1 MTPHPD
7 SQPGPEPHD
16 HTHGSEPPPGV
27 AHGHGGADGAHAAD
41 RAPRTR
47 QEAPVDHGGGVP
59 RYDDLA
65 ETPPRP
71 GGGEQQAEVA
81 DAAREALRES
91 AGGAPAGHDA
101 HAGHTMPEAPTGHG
115 GHGGHD
121 KHAGHSPEMFR
132 AKFWGSLALTVGVL
146 AFDEHFLGL
155 IGLRLPSVPF
165 ADYVAP
171 VLGTALYAY
180 GGWPFLQGARRELGD
195 RAPGMMTLIALG
207 ISVAFVYSLAVTLGL
222 SAGMALWWEL
232 ATLVTIMVLGH
243 WIEMASAQQAGRA
256 LEHLAELVPD
266 VAHRLVGGRAENV
279 PVGSLAEGDH
289 VLVRPGEQVPVD
301 GAVAE
306 GASSVNEAF
315 LTGESRPVEKAVGA
329 EVVAGSVNGEGA
341 LTVVVTRTGERTTL
355 SQIRRLVEEAQGS
368 RSRFQTLA
376 DRAAGWLFY
385 IALVSGV
392 ATFAVWL
399 ALGATLD
406 YAVVRAVTVL
416 VMACPHALGLAIPLV
431 VVNGTALAA
440 KHGLLV
446 RNREAFERAR
456 DVRVVAF
463 DKTGTLTEGRH
474 GLRAV
479 YADPAGP
486 SEDEALRL
494 AAALEARSE
503 HPLGAAIVGE
513 AERRGLAVP
522 PVEGFE
528 VAAGRGVSGTVEG
541 TAYRIGRPEWASES
555 GGAFSD
561 ALRGGLA
568 EAEARGESVVAL
580 TDGTRVLGLF
590 ALADRVRESAR
601 EAVTRLRAAGVEA
614 VMITGDAEAVAQ
626 TVAADLGLTRVYAR
640 VLPADKAALI
650 RSLREGTPGGHP
662 SAVAFVG
669 DGINDA
675 PALLEADLGVAI
687 GAGTNVAIESAD
699 VVLVKSDPL
708 DAVRALALSRATY
721 RKMVQ
726 NLFWATGYNVVAL
739 PLAAGVAAPWG
750 VVLSPAVGAVFMT
763 ASTVIVAVNAVLL
776 RRTRLD

>member
-1 MTPHPD
+1 
-7 SQPGPEPHD
+7 
-16 HTHGSEPPPGV
+16 
-27 AHGHGGADGAHAAD
+27 
-41 RAPRTR
+41 
-47 QEAPVDHGGGVP
+47 
-59 RYDDLA
+59 
-65 ETPPRP
+65 
-71 GGGEQQAEVA
+71 
-81 DAAREALRES
+81 
-91 AGGAPAGHDA
+91 
-101 HAGHTMPEAPTGHG
+101 
-115 GHGGHD
+115 
-121 KHAGHSPEMFR
+121 
-132 AKFWGSLALTVGVL
+132 
-146 AFDEHFLGL
+146 
-155 IGLRLPSVPF
+155 
-165 ADYVAP
+165 
-171 VLGTALYAY
+171 
-180 GGWPFLQGARRELGD
+180 
-195 RAPGMMTLIALG
+195 
-207 ISVAFVYSLAVTLGL
+207 
-222 SAGMALWWEL
+222 
-232 ATLVTIMVLGH
+232 
-243 WIEMASAQQAGRA
+243 
-256 LEHLAELVPD
+256 
-266 VAHRLVGGRAENV
+266 
-279 PVGSLAEGDH
+279 
-289 VLVRPGEQVPVD
+289 VRPGEQVPVD
-301 GAVAE
+301 GAVTE

-315 LTGESRPVEKAVGA
+315 LTGESRLVEKAAGA

-341 LTVVVTRTGERTTL
+341 LTVAVTRTGERTTL
-355 SQIRRLVEEAQGS
+355 SQIRRLVEEAQNS
-368 RSRFQTLA
+368 RSRFQNLA

-385 IALVSGV
+385 VALVSGV

-399 ALGATLD
+399 LLGAALD

-440 KHGLLV
+440 RHGLLV

-479 YADPAGP
+479 YADPAGGGP

-503 HPLGAAIVGE
+503 HPLGAAVVDE
-513 AERRGLAVP
+513 AERRGIAVP

-528 VAAGRGVSGTVEG
+528 VAAGRGVSGTVGG
-541 TAYRIGRPEWASES
+541 TAYRIGRPEWAEET
-555 GGAFSD
+555 GVAFSD
-561 ALRGGLA
+561 ALRRGLA
-568 EAEARGESVVAL
+568 EAEGRGEGVVAL
-580 TDGTRVLGLF
+580 MDGSRVLGLF

-601 EAVTRLRAAGVEA
+601 EAVTRLRAEGVEA
-614 VMITGDAEAVAQ
+614 VMITGDAEAVAE
-626 TVAADLGLTRVYAR
+626 TVAAELGLTRYHAR

-650 RSLREGTPGGHP
+650 RTLREAGP
-662 SAVAFVG
+662 VAFVG

-699 VVLVKSDPL
+699 VVLVNDDPL
-708 DAVRALALSRATY
+708 DVVRALTLSRATY